1 MRLLL
6 TFLLVV
12 SAAGCAYESTSTSP
26 TTTETT
32 QSNAIV
38 NGTRAPQ
45 NTFLSESQILS
56 IVFLSDQSGDEF
68 CTGTLIHPRV
78 VLSAEHCIDDV
89 TASSLFIGFGMMP
102 AERRALLPVSGNL
115 PTPLHRLHNDRS
127 WCRCHRDYP
136 RDNPHRNEPRPVA
149 EGWVGRKVDASGY
162 GETYDNSTTGRRFAS
177 VEVIDFDGETV
188 IVDGKGE
195 QGICYGDSGGP
206 ILWQPDAD
214 TAPVLVG
221 TEQWGDSSCVDVDHL
236 TRVDVVAA
244 WVDEKMALGF
254 PPPLQSCEEV
264 IDRYCDGDF
273 VRGCDG
279 TYDRSEDCSAGGC
292 GYMGPDAG
300 YACLPESCNGI
311 DYFGECEGDILRY
324 CKGDRLRQRDCAA
337 RGQSCIYEGDDVGYN
352 CGDCQRCG
360 TSSCVDFES
369 DINHCGGCG
378 ISCSLP
384 NAEVGCTGARCD
396 FLGCVEGFEDADG
409 DESNGCE
416 AATDAEGNPNG
427 NGDGNDGSDG
437 GSGTKSGGSDG
448 GCSQAPLALSSRSW
462 ASCATAGGA
471 RQPAS

>member
-1 MRLLL
+1 M
-6 TFLLVV
+6 
-12 SAAGCAYESTSTSP
+12 
-26 TTTETT
+26 
-32 QSNAIV
+32 
-38 NGTRAPQ
+38 
-45 NTFLSESQILS
+45 
-56 IVFLSDQSGDEF
+56 
-68 CTGTLIHPRV
+68 
-78 VLSAEHCIDDV
+78 
-89 TASSLFIGFGMMP
+89 
-102 AERRALLPVSGNL
+102 
-115 PTPLHRLHNDRS
+115 
-127 WCRCHRDYP
+127 
-136 RDNPHRNEPRPVA
+136 
-149 EGWVGRKVDASGY
+149 
-162 GETYDNSTTGRRFAS
+162 
-177 VEVIDFDGETV
+177 
-188 IVDGKGE
+188 
-195 QGICYGDSGGP
+195 
-206 ILWQPDAD
+206 
-214 TAPVLVG
+214 LVG

-360 TSSCVDFES
+360 TSNCVDFES

-384 NAEVGCTGARCD
+384 NAEVGCTGARCA
-396 FLGCVEGFEDADG
+396 FLGCLDGFEDADG

-416 AATDAEGNPNG
+416 ASTDTEGTETG
-427 NGDGNDGSDG
+427 NGDGDGGDG
-437 GSGTKSGGSDG
+437 GSGTKSGGSDS
-448 GCSQAPLALSSRSW
+448 GCSQAPLGSLFALLGLLRY
-462 ASCATAGGA
+462 
-471 RQPAS
+471 RRRR